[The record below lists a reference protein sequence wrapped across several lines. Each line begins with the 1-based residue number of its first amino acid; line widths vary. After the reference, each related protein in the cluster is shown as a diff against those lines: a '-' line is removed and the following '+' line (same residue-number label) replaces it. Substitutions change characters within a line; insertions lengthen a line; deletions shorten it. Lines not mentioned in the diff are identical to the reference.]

1 MLYNIIKEK
10 EYLRS
15 QKHTVGTFILVFQL
29 NITPLLGLVETLKYL
44 SEVFFELL
52 FSRQQ
57 HFKNKK
63 KSENSFLYGKSFL
76 LWRKLDLD
84 SEINC

>member
-1 MLYNIIKEK
+1 MFYKIIKEK

-15 QKHTVGTFILVFQL
+15 QKHTVGTFILLFQL
-29 NITPLLGLVETLKYL
+29 NMIPLLELMEILKYL

-63 KSENSFLYGKSFL
+63 KTENSFLYGRSFL
-76 LWRKLDLD
+76 LWRTLDLD
-84 SEINC
+84 SEINY

>member
-1 MLYNIIKEK
+1 MLYKIINEK

-15 QKHTVGTFILVFQL
+15 QKHTVGTFILVIQL
-29 NITPLLGLVETLKYL
+29 NMTPLLGLLEILKYL
-44 SEVFFELL
+44 SEIFFELL

-63 KSENSFLYGKSFL
+63 KSETSFLYGRSVL

>member
-52 FSRQQ
+52 FSR
-57 HFKNKK
+57 
-63 KSENSFLYGKSFL
+63 
-76 LWRKLDLD
+76 
-84 SEINC
+84 